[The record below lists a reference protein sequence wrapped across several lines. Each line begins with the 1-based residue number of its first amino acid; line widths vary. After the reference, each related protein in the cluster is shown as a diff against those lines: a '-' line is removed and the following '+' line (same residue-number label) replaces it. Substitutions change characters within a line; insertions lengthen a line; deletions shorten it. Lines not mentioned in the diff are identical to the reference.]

1 MTARLGPRDAS
12 VVATL
17 GHTGRAVLRD
27 GADRYHLGTPVP
39 GGGWRVLS
47 SPASAEAALDAARQI
62 LEARRG
68 RGWRWLLWL
77 DLAGAV
83 VIVLLLAGSLV
94 GTLGEATGPPARLSF
109 TAFVPPQP

>member
-1 MTARLGPRDAS
+1 MSGRLSRQEAALVAR
-12 VVATL
+12 L
-17 GHTGRAVLRD
+17 GHTGQAVVRD
-27 GADRYHLGTPVP
+27 GADRYHLVRAVR
-39 GGGWRVLS
+39 GGWRVQS

-62 LEARRG
+62 LEARTR

-109 TAFVPPQP
+109 TAFVPPPP